1 MMKKILALYVLFIDY
16 RIMHK
21 AILLLTLSIVTTMA
35 IVSVTD
41 IVPEAEAKKASGI
54 YNTKF
59 GSETKHIVCGDRL
72 CSEAPSS
79 TESKQLVVKTNTKP
93 TLCPETQV
101 PMAKTCSSF
110 TITGATVKTSSYDV
124 SSKTVSVLIDSY
136 SDGKFTVPLFASSIP
151 FVLAD
156 NEEMDDV
163 QFSANILSIEF
174 YSGTSNIEIIL
185 D

>member
-1 MMKKILALYVLFIDY
+1 
-16 RIMHK
+16 MHK
-21 AILLLTLSIVTTMA
+21 AILLLTLSIVATMA

-41 IVPEAEAKKASGI
+41 IVPEAEAKKASGT
-54 YNTKF
+54 YNTKY
-59 GSETKHIVCGDRL
+59 GGETKHIICGDRL

-79 TESKQLVVKTNTKP
+79 TESKQLVVKTNIKP
-93 TLCPETQV
+93 TMCPGTQI
-101 PMAKTCSSF
+101 PIAKTCSSF

-124 SSKTVSVLIDSY
+124 SSKTVSVSIDSY
-136 SDGKFTVPLFASSIP
+136 SDGKFTVPLYASNIP
-151 FVLAD
+151 FVLVD

-163 QFSANILSIEF
+163 QFSANRLSIEF